1 MRACEV
7 RSGLSYRAVLVPQQA
22 DLTVSVITSDGVVH
36 RKTIDAVALESGHCY
51 DLTVEVTGSGLKM
64 QLSGEIRDWIDG
76 GSIGSGK
83 DDPGHEEDPGA
94 LVYEGETYATALVGG
109 RLWMAENLRYKP
121 ASAAWKAGIW
131 YPKEGASGVAAKGLL
146 YDWTTAFGGETFDGQ
161 AASVQGVCPSGW
173 HIPVREELEALVDS
187 GCDPGFFVLSGCWIH
202 TTSKYGSA
210 SYLMSASL
218 SAQNTKMACLK
229 ISAEG
234 AHSFVSVPVQYGVSL
249 RCVKDE

>member
-1 MRACEV
+1 M
-7 RSGLSYRAVLVPQQA
+7 
-22 DLTVSVITSDGVVH
+22 TGVQ
-36 RKTIDAVALESGHCY
+36 TCALP
-51 DLTVEVTGSGLKM
+51 
-64 QLSGEIRDWIDG
+64 I
-76 GSIGSGK
+76 
-83 DDPGHEEDPGA
+83 
-94 LVYEGETYATALVGG
+94 
-109 RLWMAENLRYKP
+109 
-121 ASAAWKAGIW
+121 
-131 YPKEGASGVAAKGLL
+131 
-146 YDWTTAFGGETFDGQ
+146 
-161 AASVQGVCPSGW
+161 
-173 HIPVREELEALVDS
+173 LEALVDS